1 MKYLIPGLL
10 LLPVVLLLAACET
23 TVSQFE
29 QSRGS
34 TQIIKSPNDTRDY
47 RYLELDNG
55 LKVVLISDLDADK
68 SAAALT
74 VFRGSFNDPADR
86 LGLAHFLEHMLFIGT
101 EKYPN
106 PDGYFKFVQ
115 ANGGS
120 SNAYT
125 APDHTN
131 YFFDVQPE
139 AFHEGLDR
147 FAQFFI
153 SPLFEKEYVEREK
166 NAVNSEYQLQIK
178 EDNWRSFAVQKVAA
192 NPAHPIS
199 KFNIGTLD
207 TLKGDVH
214 GALLRFF
221 ENNYSANEMG
231 LVVLTNE
238 TLDQM
243 QPWIA
248 ETFSPI
254 KNRTLSKIRSGIP
267 TYLEGQLP
275 ALLEHDNIKD
285 QYGVSYSF
293 PMPPVQHHYRKK
305 PVHYLANL
313 IGHEGEGSLH
323 KLLSS
328 KGWVNSL
335 GAGESEIDDSNSE
348 LTVSISLT
356 REGADH
362 IPEITGYLFAYLDML
377 QAGSIE
383 EWLFQ
388 EQAVVA
394 KLGFRFREKSG
405 EMNAVRKVGPGLAH
419 YPPQDLLVANYL
431 MEEFDP
437 VLIRDFLSHLNKN
450 NVLIAISAPGYKG
463 RSTEKWFGV
472 SYDLAL
478 GSIEFTPAETNE
490 LTLPGKN
497 PFLPEA
503 LDLVEADS
511 LPPIAVIDTG
521 AIEVFLDT
529 DVEFRVPR
537 AVTHVSLR
545 NDRGLIAL
553 EDVANAQLYSLLV
566 QDDLNALAYP
576 ALLAGVSYQIAAP
589 PRGFRI
595 SLGGYHDKQLVLLDE
610 VLARL
615 VSLEIDQDRFHT
627 LKSELLRDLSNSHRA
642 KPFLQ
647 SYQRLKDELIDSN
660 WTADQLMAAI
670 EPITPE
676 SLIVWRDELMSQLSL
691 QALIHGNVTQERA
704 EQLVALVKAHVS
716 LGEVRIG
723 QPVVAGVTGA
733 GSLSLSIEHD
743 DAAMVLYVQDESTS
757 FPDRARSALLTH
769 LISPG
774 YFSSLRTEQQLGYV
788 VSAVNTVLRDRGGIS
803 FVVQSPVVGPD
814 ELRNRTLVFMHG
826 AVKKL
831 EAMADEE
838 FEMNKSGLITNL
850 TQSDKNLSR
859 RASRYWADL
868 DRGITTFDSHIQ
880 LANAVAALSKD
891 EMVEFLIQV
900 NGKLGNEYMMV
911 FSEGKF
917 AANF

>member
-1 MKYLIPGLL
+1 M
-10 LLPVVLLLAACET
+10 
-23 TVSQFE
+23 
-29 QSRGS
+29 
-34 TQIIKSPNDTRDY
+34 
-47 RYLELDNG
+47 
-55 LKVVLISDLDADK
+55 
-68 SAAALT
+68 
-74 VFRGSFNDPADR
+74 
-86 LGLAHFLEHMLFIGT
+86 
-101 EKYPN
+101 
-106 PDGYFKFVQ
+106 
-115 ANGGS
+115 
-120 SNAYT
+120 
-125 APDHTN
+125 
-131 YFFDVQPE
+131 
-139 AFHEGLDR
+139 
-147 FAQFFI
+147 
-153 SPLFEKEYVEREK
+153 
-166 NAVNSEYQLQIK
+166 
-178 EDNWRSFAVQKVAA
+178 
-192 NPAHPIS
+192 
-199 KFNIGTLD
+199 
-207 TLKGDVH
+207 
-214 GALLRFF
+214 
-221 ENNYSANEMG
+221 
-231 LVVLTNE
+231 
-238 TLDQM
+238 
-243 QPWIA
+243 
-248 ETFSPI
+248 
-254 KNRTLSKIRSGIP
+254 
-267 TYLEGQLP
+267 
-275 ALLEHDNIKD
+275 
-285 QYGVSYSF
+285 
-293 PMPPVQHHYRKK
+293 
-305 PVHYLANL
+305 
-313 IGHEGEGSLH
+313 
-323 KLLSS
+323 
-328 KGWVNSL
+328 
-335 GAGESEIDDSNSE
+335 
-348 LTVSISLT
+348 
-356 REGADH
+356 
-362 IPEITGYLFAYLDML
+362 
-377 QAGSIE
+377 
-383 EWLFQ
+383 
-388 EQAVVA
+388 
-394 KLGFRFREKSG
+394 
-405 EMNAVRKVGPGLAH
+405 
-419 YPPQDLLVANYL
+419 
-431 MEEFDP
+431 
-437 VLIRDFLSHLNKN
+437 
-450 NVLIAISAPGYKG
+450 
-463 RSTEKWFGV
+463 
-472 SYDLAL
+472 
-478 GSIEFTPAETNE
+478 
-490 LTLPGKN
+490 
-497 PFLPEA
+497 
-503 LDLVEADS
+503 
-511 LPPIAVIDTG
+511 
-521 AIEVFLDT
+521 
-529 DVEFRVPR
+529 
-537 AVTHVSLR
+537 SLR

-803 FVVQSPVVGPD
+803 FVVQSPVVEPD